1 MSINITSKMKKILL
15 LIILVSFVSFSQDFQ
30 GKAFYMSKINV
41 DKSWMD
47 NMRSPTRKAYM
58 EDMIKKNTEK
68 NYVLEFSSTES
79 FYTEKEKIEIGE
91 SQGYN
96 WMATYIGDNIG
107 KLYKN
112 LQDKETIN
120 ETEMMGK
127 FFLISDPIEQIKWKM
142 TGETKKIGQYNCY
155 KATYEKE
162 VQERVF
168 SFGSQ
173 NQNQNNLIT
182 KKVEVSAWFTP
193 EIPVSTG
200 PSWYQGLPGLILE
213 VNDNNTTILCTKIV
227 INPTDKS
234 KIKKP
239 KRGKVISNVDFLALQ
254 EQKRQEARV
263 MWQARMRRSGGGRP
277 SSNN

>member
-1 MSINITSKMKKILL
+1 MNLYLNLAIKRSKFQSLKKKLDNEGNENTENMEFL
-15 LIILVSFVSFSQDFQ
+15 CCRFR
-30 GKAFYMSKINV
+30 AF
-41 DKSWMD
+41 D
-47 NMRSPTRKAYM
+47 AF
-58 EDMIKKNTEK
+58 IKK
-68 NYVLEFSSTES
+68 L
-79 FYTEKEKIEIGE
+79 GCR
-91 SQGYN
+91 G
-96 WMATYIGDNIG
+96 
-107 KLYKN
+107 LCC
-112 LQDKETIN
+112 
-120 ETEMMGK
+120 
-127 FFLISDPIEQIKWKM
+127 
-142 TGETKKIGQYNCY
+142 CY
-155 KATYEKE
+155 REHEKE

-239 KRGKVISNVDFLALQ
+239 KRGKVISNVDFIALQ
-254 EQKRQEARV
+254 EQKRQEARE
-263 MWQARMRRSGGGRP
+263 MWQARMRRSGGGSP
-277 SSNN
+277 SNNYIISMKRIIIFIIADS

>member
-127 FFLISDPIEQIKWKM
+127 FFLITDPI
-142 TGETKKIGQYNCY
+142 ETKKIGQYNCY
-155 KATYEKE
+155 KATYDKE

-213 VNDNNTTILCTKIV
+213 VNDNNTTILCTKI
-227 INPTDKS
+227 IITLLKS
-234 KIKKP
+234 
-239 KRGKVISNVDFLALQ
+239 
-254 EQKRQEARV
+254 QK
-263 MWQARMRRSGGGRP
+263 
-277 SSNN
+277 

>member
-58 EDMIKKNTEK
+58 EDMIKKN
-68 NYVLEFSSTES
+68 
-79 FYTEKEKIEIGE
+79 TEKEKIEIGE

-155 KATYEKE
+155 KATYDKE

-239 KRGKVISNVDFLALQ
+239 KRGKVISNVDFIALQ
-254 EQKRQEARV
+254 EQKRQEARE